1 VKSEEDKSLRNLIKI
16 IFSLAFLAFFISE
29 ADSSIFAAQLGA
41 GTTKEIF
48 SVKDIPQTIDVDYEI
63 GEIAV
68 GNPAIAS
75 VVADRIRKRI
85 VLSPLEP
92 GETALLIFD
101 SSGKQRDNIQI
112 TVTSTDLDQFV
123 KDLKFLFRDI
133 EGLQFRRVGR
143 KVIIEGE
150 VYLKSDLDR
159 VHEVLKG
166 NDFVVDLVT
175 LSQDTQRILARRI
188 KDEIGIQ
195 GVEVSTAKDRIVLK
209 GEVLSEDESN
219 RAEKIAQIYTD
230 KASIVNAIAVNP
242 KKSGARPA
250 KLIQVTAYFVEL
262 NKSFLR
268 NFSFSWTPIG
278 DVQFGYATQGGGKFF
293 SLLLTNFLPKLNL
306 AKALGVA
313 RVFEN
318 PSVSVKSGEAAKI
331 SSGGQ
336 LFIPIPT
343 QNGAVAFNTD
353 KPIETGITLDVTP
366 TSDDRDFV
374 DMKLGVQVSKL
385 GSAPTEG
392 LSSVAV
398 NKSNVNTVQYVRS
411 GETVA
416 IGGVLRS
423 AFSDVKDAPPQ
434 SPFSFQ
440 PAGENGPAFSNSFGN
455 IFQIFK
461 SHSIHQDRTM
471 FIVFITPEILGS
483 ARDSGR
489 NIREQMN
496 LNGVEARMPSGTE
509 EFE

>member
-1 VKSEEDKSLRNLIKI
+1 MRNLIKI
-16 IFSLAFLAFFISE
+16 LFSFIFISE
-29 ADSSIFAAQLGA
+29 ISFTYAAELNKGA
-41 GTTKEIF
+41 NKEIF
-48 SVKDIPQTIDVDYEI
+48 AVKDIPQTITVDYDI

-75 VVADRIRKRI
+75 VVADRPRRRI

-101 SSGKQRDNIQI
+101 VGGRQRDNISI
-112 TVTSTDLDQFV
+112 TVTSTDLDTFV

-133 EGLQFRRVGR
+133 EGLSFRRVGR

-159 VHEVLKG
+159 IHEVLKG
-166 NDFVVDLVT
+166 NDFIVDLVT

-209 GEVLSEDESN
+209 GEVLSEDEAA

-250 KLIQVTAYFVEL
+250 KLIQVSGYFVEL
-262 NKSFLR
+262 NKAFLR
-268 NFSFSWTPIG
+268 NFNFSWTPIADVKIGYNYSGGRG
-278 DVQFGYATQGGGKFF
+278 DFVLST
-293 SLLLTNFLPKLNL
+293 LVTEFLPKLNM

-318 PSVSVKSGEAAKI
+318 PTVSVKSGEAAKI

-336 LFIPIPT
+336 VFIPVPN
-343 QNGAVAFNTD
+343 QNGGTTFSQS
-353 KPIETGITLDVTP
+353 PIETGVTLDVTA
-366 TSDDRDFV
+366 TADDRDFV
-374 DMKLGVQVSKL
+374 DMKLGIQVSKI
-385 GSAPTEG
+385 GSGTTPNTIQ
-392 LSSVAV
+392 V
-398 NKSNVNTVQYVRS
+398 NKSNVNTVHYVRS

-416 IGGVLRS
+416 LGGVLRS
-423 AFSDVKDAPPQ
+423 AFSDIKDSPPDQ
-434 SPFSFQ
+434 PFSFA
-440 PAGENGPAFSNSFGN
+440 PAGSEGPSFTSSLGN
-455 IFQIFK
+455 IFQVFK
-461 SHSIHQDRTM
+461 SHSVTSDRTM
-471 FIVFITPEILGS
+471 FIVFITPEILGTG
-483 ARDSGR
+483 RDSGR
-489 NIREQMN
+489 RIREAMN
-496 LNGVEARMPSGTE
+496 LNGVEAYTPNAAE
-509 EFE
+509 DFE